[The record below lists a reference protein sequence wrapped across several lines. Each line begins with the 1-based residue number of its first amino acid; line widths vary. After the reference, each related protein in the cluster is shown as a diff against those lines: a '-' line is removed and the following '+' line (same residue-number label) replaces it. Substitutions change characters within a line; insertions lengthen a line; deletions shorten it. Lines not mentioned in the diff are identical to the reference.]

1 MICRSEWCVC
11 GVGDVE
17 SRVCEVFVVMWRGGC
32 VCGVVGSRVVVHRQG
47 PVIAQLVERLT
58 VVESL
63 ALARVQKSNGHRFD
77 SG

>member
-1 MICRSEWCVC
+1 MFEIGVVVEVCLECVC
-11 GVGDVE
+11 
-17 SRVCEVFVVMWRGGC
+17 
-32 VCGVVGSRVVVHRQG
+32 VVGCMREKMLGVWCEGGSMVVECRQG

-63 ALARVQKSNGHRFD
+63 ALVRVQKSNGHRFD